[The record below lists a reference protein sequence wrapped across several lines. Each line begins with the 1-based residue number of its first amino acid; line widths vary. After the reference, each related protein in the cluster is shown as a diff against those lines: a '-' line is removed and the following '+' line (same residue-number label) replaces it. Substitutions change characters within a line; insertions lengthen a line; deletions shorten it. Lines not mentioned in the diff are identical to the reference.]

1 MHVRRRGSTSF
12 WSDGRQRPFDVVRKR
27 SGRSALANF
36 EFQCIWRVFIC
47 FSFDASLSL
56 EASEWDPTIRFLLVA
71 MVLFFILPFL
81 PPSFLPDVPPP
92 SAVEL
97 LSNTSPHQHSTHTNI
112 GTPRA
117 WHLFS
122 RTPPRQCTHTHTHA
136 HTHAHI
142 GRSALKHGYFAIYG
156 ERRASVGTS
165 VLVIGGANTSKSYDK
180 AWGLTGQCRRWRD
193 LDIEAGAA
201 WILPA
206 SGGASQQGLARQ
218 RALGRRRGDNSN
230 ALTGSRPQRRS
241 LCLLS

>member
-81 PPSFLPDVPPP
+81 PPSFLPDVPPLSRGTSVQHFSSPAQYTHKHWYPPGLAPLFPHSP
-92 SAVEL
+92 S
-97 LSNTSPHQHSTHTNI
+97 PMHTHTH
-112 GTPRA
+112 TR
-117 WHLFS
+117 
-122 RTPPRQCTHTHTHA
+122 THTHTH
-136 HTHAHI
+136 I
-142 GRSALKHGYFAIYG
+142 GRGVLKHGYFAIYG

-165 VLVIGGANTSKSYDK
+165 VLVIGGANTK
-180 AWGLTGQCRRWRD
+180 ASLM
-193 LDIEAGAA
+193 IKH
-201 WILPA
+201 
-206 SGGASQQGLARQ
+206 GG
-218 RALGRRRGDNSN
+218 
-230 ALTGSRPQRRS
+230 
-241 LCLLS
+241 